1 VLNKTQKKIITLKN
15 MGVDL
20 YDIKKLK
27 NIALENKMYDLIVYI
42 NNDPYDY
49 FSFVSQINNK
59 ETP

>member
-1 VLNKTQKKIITLKN
+1 

-59 ETP
+59 ETLMIESC